1 MATILEMARKIRHHI
16 VSHST
21 GRLELTYSHC
31 LRSVDFSEGTI
42 VSTREEV
49 FPCFEEAPLEVSF
62 HPIQIPP
69 PDELQSGAALLIEAM
84 ESLGDRT
91 LQRVWKPYKSW
102 TVLLPEDPDVH
113 ETGVGTHMEKGTG
126 RLRRMLRLAVS
137 GALTLE
143 PPVSKSVEEEIQEIR
158 AATGR
163 GDYWQVLNVARSA
176 SPEDLKKAYRK
187 RVRQFHPDR
196 WYSTEDRALKESV
209 EGAFRD
215 VHHCY
220 EQAAASVP
228 RRLSAVTTPD
238 PQEKFSPIVTESAW
252 AKTFNPDL
260 RANSQSD
267 SIADP
272 GSDTPGPGPVPPQSA
287 EAAYS
292 QASKVASY
300 SEFEK
305 KASHVEDSLFKR
317 IFEKVFKAA

>member
-1 MATILEMARKIRHHI
+1 MFQPERK
-16 VSHST
+16 S
-21 GRLELTYSHC
+21 
-31 LRSVDFSEGTI
+31 
-42 VSTREEV
+42 
-49 FPCFEEAPLEVSF
+49 FPASKKDLWKSRFT
-62 HPIQIPP
+62 PIQISP

-91 LQRVWKPYKSW
+91 LERVWEPYKGW
-102 TVLLPEDPDVH
+102 KVLLPEDPDVH
-113 ETGVGTHMEKGTG
+113 ETDVSSHLEKGAG

-143 PPVSKSVEEEIQEIR
+143 PPVSKSVEEEIRKIR
-158 AATGR
+158 TATGR
-163 GDYWQVLNVARSA
+163 GDYWQVLNIARSA
-176 SPEDLKKAYRK
+176 SLEDVKKAYRK

-196 WYSTEDRALKESV
+196 WYSNEDRALKERV

-215 VHHCY
+215 VHYCY

-228 RRLSAVTTPD
+228 RRLAAVTTAPG
-238 PQEKFSPIVTESAW
+238 QEEFSPIVAESAW

-260 RANSQSD
+260 GANSEPDPETDRSSD
-267 SIADP
+267 S
-272 GSDTPGPGPVPPQSA
+272 PGPGPVPPQSA
-287 EAAYS
+287 EAAYK

-305 KASHVEDSLFKR
+305 KASRVEDSLFKR